1 MPPLV
6 GPPRLARAGGPGF
19 IRVLDDPGDPHWG
32 HNGEFRARLRAEP
45 ATVQDHSSLR
55 RTLLQRPWTLDFGS
69 AQWIVAAGIGHL
81 RQRNSWQSADAE
93 LRTFVRS
100 VRRSI

>member
-1 MPPLV
+1 
-6 GPPRLARAGGPGF
+6 
-19 IRVLDDPGDPHWG
+19 
-32 HNGEFRARLRAEP
+32 
-45 ATVQDHSSLR
+45 VQDRNSLR
-55 RTLLQRPWTLDFGS
+55 RMLLQRPCALDFSS

-93 LRTFVRS
+93 LRTLVRS